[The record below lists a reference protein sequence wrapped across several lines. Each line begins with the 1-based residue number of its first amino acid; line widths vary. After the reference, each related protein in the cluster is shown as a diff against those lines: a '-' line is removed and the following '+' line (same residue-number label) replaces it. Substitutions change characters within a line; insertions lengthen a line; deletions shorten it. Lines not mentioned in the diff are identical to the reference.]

1 MDRGASHWLLEVV
14 RSGFMLLW
22 DRDRPALSS
31 HPVQFP
37 LPHLPGAVDALDQE
51 VASLLAKGAVERVV
65 RSHGRGFYSRLFVVP
80 KKNGKL
86 RPVLD
91 LSPLN
96 RFLRRIKFKMETPAL
111 VRLYLRPGDFATS
124 IDLTD
129 AYFHVGIHSAS
140 RRWLRFVWQ
149 GRIFQFRVLPFG
161 LSLSPWVF
169 TKVVSFLVSCVRAQ
183 GVRIIAYLDDWLVLA
198 ESQELCAQ
206 HTGLVLRE
214 TESLGFRVNL
224 EKSDLI
230 PSQRFPFLG
239 MVLDTVSW
247 SAAPSSD
254 RIEGL
259 LTLLRSLLA
268 SRETSARVLYAVLG
282 RMESMALL
290 LPLARLYKRPLQ
302 SQLVT
307 RWCQSL
313 GDWEDRI
320 ALGPWFREAIS
331 QWLSLEWLHSSVPI
345 SLGPPLVEVFTD
357 ASLEGWGAHCG
368 EWVASGVWA
377 MSEDRHINLL
387 EMEAVRLALLEFA
400 HSLPQGHVQVVSDN
414 MSVVASIN
422 NQGGSRSLSLTQSV
436 SRILLWAQD
445 RRILLSARHLAG
457 RLNILA
463 DSLSRNS
470 GVCQTEWTLSHRVLA
485 PLWQAWG
492 RPSVDLF
499 ATRFNHRLPLFVSPV
514 EDPRAW
520 AVDALSFSWKGLD
533 AYAFPPLA
541 LLHRVLLKAR
551 LDQPRLILVAPYWPA
566 RPWFPLLLELSRDQ
580 PVPLVLGQGDLV
592 QPRSQVGHG
601 NTAMLQLHAWLL
613 CDTFSVPQG
622 SLRER
627 CL

>member
-1 MDRGASHWLLEVV
+1 MDRGASHWLIEVV

-22 DRDRPALSS
+22 DRDGPALSS

-51 VASLLAKGAVERVV
+51 VASLLAKGAVERVA
-65 RSHGRGFYSRLFVVP
+65 RSHSRGFYSRLFVVP

-96 RFLRRIKFKMETPAL
+96 QFLRRIKFKMETPAR
-111 VRLYLRPGDFATS
+111 VRLYLRPGGFATS

-140 RRWLRFVWQ
+140 RHWLRFVWQ

-161 LSLSPWVF
+161 LSLSPW
-169 TKVVSFLVSCVRAQ
+169 
-183 GVRIIAYLDDWLVLA
+183 
-198 ESQELCAQ
+198 
-206 HTGLVLRE
+206 
-214 TESLGFRVNL
+214 
-224 EKSDLI
+224 
-230 PSQRFPFLG
+230 
-239 MVLDTVSW
+239 
-247 SAAPSSD
+247 
-254 RIEGL
+254 
-259 LTLLRSLLA
+259 SLLA

-302 SQLVT
+302 SQLAT

-313 GDWEDRI
+313 GEWEDRI
-320 ALGPWFREAIS
+320 ALGPWFREAIG
-331 QWLSLEWLHSSVPI
+331 QWLSLEWLHSSVPF

-368 EWVASGVWA
+368 ELVASGVWA

-400 HSLPQGHVQVVSDN
+400 HGLPQGHVQVVSDN
-414 MSVVASIN
+414 TSAVASIN

-463 DSLSRNS
+463 DLLSRNS

-520 AVDALSFSWKGLD
+520 AVEALSFSWKGLD

-541 LLHRVLLKAR
+541 LLHRVLRKAR
-551 LDQPRLILVAPYWPA
+551 LDQPRLIRVAPYWPA

-627 CL
+627 CH